1 MLRTLVC
8 AILCGVAS
16 VSAGDVVTVQ
26 ETEITEWKAVFGQIE
41 TRVRVPAR
49 ARLGGTIIRLGV
61 TEGDTVTAGQQLALV
76 EDQKLAFRL
85 AAIDAQHDALTAQLE
100 TARADLTRGQT
111 LIERGIIT
119 TQRFDQ
125 LGTAVDVLTGQIT
138 SLDAE
143 RRVIE
148 QQVAEGAVLAPATGV
163 ALLVPV
169 SQGSVIVPGEVVAVI
184 GGDGVYLRLTIPERH
199 AANLAQGDVIEIGTS
214 ATGARQTGRLVKLY
228 PQIEGGRIQA
238 DVEVDDLDDRF
249 VGRRVPVRLP
259 VGTRAA
265 ILVPADAVTR
275 SGGLDI
281 VTVQDAAGDRIKRPV
296 VVGAPLTRDGQTWRE
311 VLSGLA
317 FGEQVVTGHE

>member
-49 ARLGGTIIRLGV
+49 ARLGGTIIQLDV
-61 TEGDTVTAGQQLALV
+61 TEGDNVTAGQQLALV

-100 TARADLTRGQT
+100 TARADLSRGQT

-119 TQRFDQ
+119 SQRFDQ
-125 LGTAVDVLTGQIT
+125 LGTAVDVLIGQIT

-163 ALLVPV
+163 ALVVPV
-169 SQGSVIVPGEVVAVI
+169 SHGSVIVPGEVVAVI

-214 ATGARQTGRLVKLY
+214 ASGARQTGRLVKLY

-265 ILVPADAVTR
+265 VLVPADAVTR